1 MKKVGMADRVTIRYV
16 ETREGQHANGVGKTH
31 GKIGHISVRRVH

>member
-1 MKKVGMADRVTIRYV
+1 MKKVGMADRVSIRSV

-31 GKIGHISVRRVH
+31 VKIRHISVRRVH